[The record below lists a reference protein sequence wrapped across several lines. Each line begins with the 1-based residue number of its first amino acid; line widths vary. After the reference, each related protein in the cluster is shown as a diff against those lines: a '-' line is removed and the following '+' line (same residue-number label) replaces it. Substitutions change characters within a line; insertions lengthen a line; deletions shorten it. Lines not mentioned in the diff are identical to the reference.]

1 MGLEGTCTLTEAVVI
16 SPALAAKVRSLLVDQ
31 KMSQRQVARL
41 TGVSR
46 ATVKAIASGEWFERY
61 RARHGCDNT
70 TPILTRCPECGAMVE
85 MPCRAC
91 EVRRLKKAGRIPPL
105 PSTEDGPPRV
115 ELRGS
120 EYARYL
126 EVRAAAL
133 ARGEPDAD
141 PAWSPDS
148 DSHDTWLDD
157 DPFTDLGS
165 PTETDLANLEAS
177 FESQPRG
184 DDWIGALVVPSEL
197 RRAA

>member
-1 MGLEGTCTLTEAVVI
+1 MI
-16 SPALAAKVRSLLVDQ
+16 SPALAEKVRSLLVDD

-70 TPILTRCPECGAMVE
+70 TPTLARCPECGAMVE

-91 EVRRLKKAGRIPPL
+91 EVRRLKKAGRIRPL
-105 PSTEDGPPRV
+105 AATEDGPPRV
-115 ELRGS
+115 ELRGP

-148 DSHDTWLDD
+148 DSHDTYFDD
-157 DPFTDLGS
+157 ESFIDLES
-165 PTETDLANLEAS
+165 PTEAELASLA
-177 FESQPRG
+177 G
-184 DDWIGALVVPSEL
+184 DDWMGAPVLPNEL